1 MSNCYQVFSVIYQ
14 LSELVNLILEGTL
27 LALVNEII

>member
-14 LSELVNLILEGTL
+14 LSELVNLMLEGTL
-27 LALVNEII
+27 LAEVNEII